1 MQMRHATG
9 LAGRMG
15 ERERNAAT
23 ASAHESHATGRDLFS
38 LLPVLAAVFSLA
50 ASTVLPWF
58 MVPSIMHAGLPYE
71 FSVHELTFA
80 VSSLF
85 EVVFSDGAMPFG
97 SASLMKMWGDAL
109 HVLGIL
115 SACLMVVAGVAAWR
129 FRARAVALVQACF
142 AASCLAPCTAIGA
155 YFAANACVNDL
166 LGIVPTLLTMTVKG
180 PVQLTYVPMAQLL
193 LGIGI
198 AQAAPR
204 LLDTHED
211 VRAGEYY
218 PVRLVQRDA
227 HMGRRTRASL
237 VLMLVVMPLLML
249 FGVFVLGNRSQVFI
263 GLCMCVVAM
272 VPFAMVFED
281 RRPQARELI
290 LIAVM
295 VALAVA
301 GRMAFFMIPQFK
313 PVSAL
318 VIIAGVW
325 LGPETGFLVGTMS
338 GFVSNFFFGQG
349 PWTPWQ
355 MLGFGC
361 MGFLAGVL
369 FRRGGRP
376 RVSSTWALCAFG
388 FVAIMLV
395 YEPLVN
401 TSSVLQYMGSVSWT
415 AALAIYAAGV
425 PFGVM
430 HAISTVIFLG
440 LLAKPMGKKLERV
453 QKKYGVFE
461 A

>member
-1 MQMRHATG
+1 MQERHATG
-9 LAGRMG
+9 L
-15 ERERNAAT
+15 
-23 ASAHESHATGRDLFS
+23 DLFA
-38 LLPVLAAVFSLA
+38 LLPVLAAAFGLA

-71 FSVHELTFA
+71 FSVHELSTA
-80 VSSLF
+80 VTSLLN
-85 EVVFSDGAMPFG
+85 VVYSDGAMPPG
-97 SASLMKMWGDAL
+97 IAPLMQMWGDAL
-109 HVLGIL
+109 HVLGL
-115 SACLMVVAGVAAWR
+115 LNVVLMAVSLVAALG
-129 FRARAVALVQACF
+129 FRRKATALVQACF
-142 AASCLAPCTAIGA
+142 AASCLAPCVAIGA
-155 YFAANACVNDL
+155 YFAANARVNEL
-166 LGIVPTLLTMTVKG
+166 LGIAPTLVTMTVKG
-180 PVQLTYVPMAQLL
+180 SVQLTYVPIAQLL
-193 LGIGI
+193 LGIGM
-198 AQAAPR
+198 ALAAPR
-204 LLDTHED
+204 LLDTHENA
-211 VRAGEYY
+211 RAGECY
-218 PVRLVQRDA
+218 PVRQLRRDA
-227 HMGRRTRASL
+227 RIGRRTRASL
-237 VLMLVVMPLLML
+237 VIMLMVTPLLML

-263 GLCMCVVAM
+263 GLCMCVLAM

-325 LGPETGFLVGTMS
+325 LGPETGFLVGAMS

-361 MGFLAGVL
+361 MGFVAGL
-369 FRRGGRP
+369 MFRRAGRP
-376 RVSSTWALCAFG
+376 SVPGTWALCAFG
-388 FVAIMLV
+388 FAAIMFI

-401 TSSVLQYMGSVSWT
+401 TSSVLQFLGTMSWE
-415 AALAIYAAGV
+415 AALAIYAAGL
-425 PFGVM
+425 PFGIM
-430 HAISTVIFLG
+430 HAASTVVFLA

-453 QKKYGVFE
+453 QKKFGLFAV
-461 A
+461 